1 MIRLKPSAWAR
12 FAIWRPMFPRPIRPS
27 LGLVTGSNDYG
38 KRADDLLYI
47 PANLWLSYSGP
58 TTFLVGMSGP

>member
-1 MIRLKPSAWAR
+1 MIRLNPRAWAR

-27 LGLVTGSNDYG
+27 WWLVIDSNDYG

-47 PANLWLSYSGP
+47 PANLSLSYFDP
-58 TTFLVGMSGP
+58 TSFLVGMSGP